1 MEEKRERENSHVEK
15 DLKLLSLF
23 LSLSRDTAVAFFH
36 FVPRWSSKFSFPLN
50 FVVLPP
56 TPPPH
61 SPTSQFVGS
70 TVPRLAF
77 AFPSSHFDLLES
89 RGAEVRGAS
98 GRWGRSGSSSISGG
112 RARLDWR
119 MAGRQR
125 DWTELKP
132 LRDLHL
138 ELSKVS
144 FLFPLLVRLVQVS
157 WESRNICCSVMCA
170 KILNVLSF
178 AFRILGFDK
187 LLV

>member
-98 GRWGRSGSSSISGG
+98 GR
-112 RARLDWR
+112 
-119 MAGRQR
+119 
-125 DWTELKP
+125 
-132 LRDLHL
+132 
-138 ELSKVS
+138 
-144 FLFPLLVRLVQVS
+144 
-157 WESRNICCSVMCA
+157 
-170 KILNVLSF
+170 
-178 AFRILGFDK
+178 
-187 LLV
+187 